1 MVRDG
6 RRRHSAGDGA
16 LEVRLREGFAREI
29 AAQAGR
35 APALNAILLMAKI
48 DALNR
53 RRARVAAIES
63 WSEILVLGTI
73 ATLSAVWWEDLI
85 SGLEALFPTASAS
98 LPWTPSLGVA
108 AGLVAI
114 LLLWS
119 KTLVRLR

>member
-6 RRRHSAGDGA
+6 WRRHSADDEA

-35 APALNAILLMAKI
+35 PPDLNAILLMAKI
-48 DALNR
+48 DALNK

-73 ATLSAVWWEDLI
+73 GTVLAVWWEDVM
-85 SGLEALFPTASAS
+85 SGLEALFPAASAS
-98 LPWTPSLGVA
+98 LPWVPSLGVA
-108 AGLVAI
+108 AGLLAI

-119 KTLVRLR
+119 NTLVRQR